1 MKKLLSIIGPF
12 PRLEVLLR
20 NIYWNYPAVH
30 GALIKLKKGLFNTR
44 ITPDDAKFTLL
55 DLKAEIEKH
64 GIVPGSILIV
74 HSAMTTFR
82 HNGITE
88 KMLIDMFLEILG
100 PKGTLV
106 LPAIPRYR
114 EAPEGIDRITKDI
127 SGEVW
132 TYDVQKTLPWTGTLP
147 FVLMRTQG
155 AKRGRH
161 PLNTVVAKGAEV
173 DKLFERELSVEG
185 ALPCGPES
193 PWAYCWNKNA
203 KILALDVDLAHSL
216 TMIHVAEDCFEDTWP
231 IPNWYRNRTFNV
243 VDEGNATFVTVRER
257 CPKWAKHIAERKL
270 ARDMRTLGL
279 SHTSELGG
287 ASITSIESSEL
298 IEFLSSKRAQG
309 FPYYLWK
316 NIK

>member
-1 MKKLLSIIGPF
+1 
-12 PRLEVLLR
+12 
-20 NIYWNYPAVH
+20 
-30 GALIKLKKGLFNTR
+30 
-44 ITPDDAKFTLL
+44 
-55 DLKAEIEKH
+55 
-64 GIVPGSILIV
+64 
-74 HSAMTTFR
+74 
-82 HNGITE
+82 
-88 KMLIDMFLEILG
+88 MLIDMFLEILG

-161 PLNTVVAKGAEV
+161 PLNTVVAKGAEM

-231 IPNWYRNRTFNV
+231 IPNWYRDRTFNV

-257 CPKWAKHIAERKL
+257 RPKWAKHIAERKL

-279 SHTSELGG
+279 SHTSELGE

-316 NIK
+316 NIR